1 MIKHNDELSALI
13 HACGP
18 RIKDE
23 TIGLEDLEKRFEAV
37 EDLRRDLEGRR
48 QSCFW
53 HLLCSMVGTEFACF
67 TPWLR
72 DPVKKRPDM

>member
-48 QSCFW
+48 QFFKRGFLFGLVFGIFSVLW
-53 HLLCSMVGTEFACF
+53 LGRSLLIILLS
-67 TPWLR
+67 
-72 DPVKKRPDM
+72 